1 MLRGVEGKLDGHERA
16 AGRSTGLLRVYERIM
31 GALAGTMMAAI
42 VVIMVVQVVAR
53 YVFGSSLI
61 WAEELCRYILIWMT
75 FLLLGLAYQKGEFVA
90 LDLLPGAMP
99 EGARRALRVI
109 VALPVLFFLGLMAWM
124 GWSYAAR
131 FDNQTIPAL
140 DFIWESLTGGPLQLS
155 IRWVYVSVAVG
166 SFLLAL
172 HILVDAVLTLKRLV
186 TGGPEARQAQTSS
199 GEHA

>member
-1 MLRGVEGKLDGHERA
+1 MDGRERA
-16 AGRSTGLLRVYERIM
+16 AGRSTGLLRAYERII

-75 FLLLGLAYQKGEFVA
+75 FLLLGLAYQKGEFVS
-90 LDLLPGAMP
+90 LDMLPAVLP
-99 EGARRALRVI
+99 EQSRRVLRI
-109 VALPVLFFLGLMAWM
+109 VVAVPVLVFLAMMAAT
-124 GWSYAAR
+124 GWIYASR
-131 FDNQTIPAL
+131 FDSQTIPAL
-140 DFIWESLTGGPLQLS
+140 DFIWGSITGGPLNLS

-166 SFLLAL
+166 SALLGL
-172 HILVDAVLTLKRLV
+172 HILVDAILTFKRMISRSPDDPQPQS
-186 TGGPEARQAQTSS
+186 TS